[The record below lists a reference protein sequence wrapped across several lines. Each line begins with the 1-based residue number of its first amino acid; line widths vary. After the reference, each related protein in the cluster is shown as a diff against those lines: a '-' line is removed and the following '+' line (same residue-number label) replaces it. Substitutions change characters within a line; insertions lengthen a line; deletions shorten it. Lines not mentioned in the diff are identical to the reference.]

1 MYFLV
6 KNKEE
11 FEERM
16 KKTKRES
23 EWVNQ
28 EIKTFTALSFNS
40 DCYLSKG
47 ILAWYE
53 NKDVIAFKKYLSIS
67 GKLKILGHSR
77 IDWAYHGD
85 IVLQFF
91 PEIMSDNPLIHQFL
105 INNLNNICLEDK
117 PDYHKGWGTTLFM
130 NRNLLLALKGD
141 WKALKKRSL
150 IFLNDIPSGH
160 KKYILTHEF
169 YLALSEANVDEM
181 KKALKPIM
189 DPKKGKILA
198 RDTFYDLEFYLQP
211 QLLLFA
217 KIASIHGYNLEIDL
231 DIAPKELIKYQP
243 LTVKEYEEAD
253 KEYPLISKYD
263 FKEPFINWIAKMTQ
277 IEEEYKSGRK

>member
-23 EWVNQ
+23 EWIDQ

-53 NKDVIAFKKYLSIS
+53 NKDIIGFKRYLSIS
-67 GKLKILGHSR
+67 GKLKILGNSR

-105 INNLNNICLEDK
+105 INNL
-117 PDYHKGWGTTLFM
+117 
-130 NRNLLLALKGD
+130 
-141 WKALKKRSL
+141 KR
-150 IFLNDIPSGH
+150 I
-160 KKYILTHEF
+160 
-169 YLALSEANVDEM
+169 
-181 KKALKPIM
+181 
-189 DPKKGKILA
+189 
-198 RDTFYDLEFYLQP
+198 
-211 QLLLFA
+211 
-217 KIASIHGYNLEIDL
+217 
-231 DIAPKELIKYQP
+231 
-243 LTVKEYEEAD
+243 
-253 KEYPLISKYD
+253 
-263 FKEPFINWIAKMTQ
+263 
-277 IEEEYKSGRK
+277 

>member
-1 MYFLV
+1 M
-6 KNKEE
+6 NKLLNDALRAKGYAGPDIKMVLTDVEDPNGPYYTDTLTNVVV
-11 FEERM
+11 FDR
-16 KKTKRES
+16 KKLANSNR
-23 EWVNQ
+23 N
-28 EIKTFTALSFNS
+28 EILNA
-40 DCYLSKG
+40 
-47 ILAWYE
+47 
-53 NKDVIAFKKYLSIS
+53 
-67 GKLKILGHSR
+67 LGHEFGHYSK
-77 IDWAYHGD
+77 
-85 IVLQFF
+85 
-91 PEIMSDNPLIHQFL
+91 EDN
-105 INNLNNICLEDK
+105 K

-141 WKALKKRSL
+141 WEALKKRSL
-150 IFLNDIPSGH
+150 IFLNDVPSGH

-211 QLLLFA
+211 QLLLFG

-253 KEYPLISKYD
+253 KEYPLITKYD